1 MRATILAAVLILNSH
16 VAMSLEPL
24 GLIKDELAKYQA
36 SRSFDDLV
44 SYYTSCRA
52 VDFYL
57 KQLSYE
63 VEQHLDD
70 HDGDLFVEIY
80 ERYSAQMG
88 LTRDEIKEQ
97 ILQLT
102 ATKWLPMYEYALA
115 VIPTRNGRQVPDE
128 ECDRTNCL
136 SSFVQYNEKMNQ
148 ALSYCITSLK

>member
-57 KQLSYE
+57 KKLSYE
-63 VEQHLDD
+63 TEQHLDD
-70 HDGDLFVEIY
+70 HDGDLVVEIY
-80 ERYSAQMG
+80 ERYSAQRG
-88 LTRDEIKEQ
+88 FTRDQVTEQ

-102 ATKWLPMYEYALA
+102 ATKWVPMYEYALA
-115 VIPTRNGRQVPDE
+115 VIPTRHGRQIPDE